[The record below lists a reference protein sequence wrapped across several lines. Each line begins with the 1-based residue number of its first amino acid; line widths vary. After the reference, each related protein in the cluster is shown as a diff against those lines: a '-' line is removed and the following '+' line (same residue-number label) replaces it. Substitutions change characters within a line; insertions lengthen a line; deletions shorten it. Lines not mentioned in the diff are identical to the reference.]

1 LPATYA
7 GIETKIHTITNT
19 TAISSKVSRSIPF
32 ENRDASTEI
41 ILGLFSAVSYNIS
54 AQLIVRFR
62 IATLL
67 ARAGGYWVIV
77 ILIGLDFI
85 VIGFRLMDY
94 TPTYQRMK
102 GV

>member
-1 LPATYA
+1 VAAIALPKVAFPLATTLPATYA

-54 AQLIVRFR
+54 VQLIVRFR
-62 IATLL
+62 IATLF
-67 ARAGGYWVIV
+67 
-77 ILIGLDFI
+77 GLFLT
-85 VIGFRLMDY
+85 GTFL
-94 TPTYQRMK
+94 
-102 GV
+102 